1 MSTVIYYF
9 TGTGNSLKIAKD
21 IAGKLGDTTLIPVA
35 QAVTRGSIDPAC
47 DAVGIVFP
55 VYMWG
60 MPLIMSEFVKKLT
73 VKDSVY
79 IFGVTN
85 YGGNKA
91 GTLIQLD
98 RELKAKGLKL
108 ACSFGIKMPGNYT
121 PMYGAMPVEKQQEQ
135 FAKEQE
141 IIKEIAE
148 TVKARKTNKVAAD
161 NFLVNMLLSSIIY
174 PNGSKQIPGA
184 DKKFFADEKCNSC
197 GICSQVCP
205 VANIKMVEGKPEW
218 LHHCQ
223 QCMACLQWCPQ
234 VAIQSGNKTAA
245 RKRYHQPDIKV
256 NDIISQRQPKS

>member
-9 TGTGNSLKIAKD
+9 TGTGNSLKIARD
-21 IAGKLGDTTLIPVA
+21 IAAALGDATLVPVA
-35 QAVTRGSIDPAC
+35 QAVKQVSIDPKT
-47 DAVGIVFP
+47 DSIGIVFP

-60 MPLIMSEFVKKLT
+60 MPLIMSDFVKKLAAG
-73 VKDSVY
+73 SSAY

-91 GTLIQLD
+91 GTLLQLD

-108 ACSFGIKMPGNYT
+108 ASSFGIRMPGNYT
-121 PMYGAMPVEKQQEQ
+121 PMYGAMAVEKQQKQ

-141 IIKEIAE
+141 QIKEIAA
-148 TVKARKTNKVAAD
+148 TVKARKSNSVASD
-161 NFLVNMLLSSIIY
+161 NFIVNSILSGFIY

-184 DKKFFADEKCNSC
+184 DKKFMADEKCNSC
-197 GICSQVCP
+197 GICEKVCP
-205 VANIKMVEGKPEW
+205 VANIKMTNGKPEW

-234 VAIQSGNKTAA
+234 IAIQYGPKTAA
-245 RKRYHQPDIKV
+245 RKRYHHPDITV
-256 NDIISQRQPKS
+256 NDMIEKN

>member
-21 IAGKLGDTTLIPVA
+21 IAEKLGDATLIPVA
-35 QAVTRGSIDPAC
+35 QAVTRASIDPGA

-60 MPLIMSEFVKKLT
+60 MPLIMSDFVKKLA
-73 VKDSVY
+73 VKNNAY

-91 GTLIQLD
+91 GALIQLD

-108 ACSFGIKMPGNYT
+108 SSSFGIKMPGNYT
-121 PMYGAMPVEKQQEQ
+121 PMYGAIAMDKQQK
-135 FAKEQE
+135 FFTREQE
-141 IIKEIAE
+141 ITSEIAE
-148 TVKARKTNKVAAD
+148 TVKTRKPNKIASD
-161 NFLVNMLLSSIIY
+161 NFLVNAILSSVIY
-174 PNGSKQIPGA
+174 PNGSKQIPGS

-197 GICSQVCP
+197 GICAQVCP
-205 VANIKMVEGKPEW
+205 VANIKMVEGKPQW

-223 QCMACLQWCPQ
+223 QCLACLQWCPQ
-234 VAIQSGNKTAA
+234 VAIQFGPKTAM
-245 RKRYHQPDIKV
+245 RKRYQHPDIKV
-256 NDIISQRQPKS
+256 NDMINSRQPK